1 MAEQKATEMEE
12 RILKAIE
19 DRRNK
24 LFTISDL
31 KESTV
36 ADVGALLISE
46 SLDNY
51 LESRLASD
59 RVLEGLLADIRKE
72 ISASSQRIEEGLR
85 NIEGIGS

>member
-59 RVLEGLLADIRKE
+59 RVLEGLLADIKKE